1 MEALREE
8 LRQENYEGIAL
19 TTINPVAMNTSM
31 FKHPTTR
38 FSAILPV
45 IGVDQVA
52 DSTIDAV
59 LKEKSSISVPGI
71 AMAIHRMS

>member
-8 LRQENYEGIAL
+8 LRQENYDGIAI

-38 FSAILPV
+38 FSFLLPV
-45 IGVDQVA
+45 IGVDTVA

-59 LKEKSSISVPGI
+59 LKEKYSISVPSF
-71 AMAIHRMS
+71 AMMMHRLS